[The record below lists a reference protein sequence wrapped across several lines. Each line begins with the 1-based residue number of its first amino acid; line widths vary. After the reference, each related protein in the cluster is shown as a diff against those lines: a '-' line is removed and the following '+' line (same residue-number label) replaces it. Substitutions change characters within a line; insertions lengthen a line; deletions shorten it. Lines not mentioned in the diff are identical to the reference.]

1 MVIIVPSNR
10 CWFGK
15 EPGKYMDY
23 IYQGPVILV
32 LLVSSNTVTSFS
44 ETQFSPDVYYN
55 ESFSASAELVG
66 GTNLVLLLLLLIMK
80 REQRVSRV
88 CSQQEIV
95 F

>member
-1 MVIIVPSNR
+1 
-10 CWFGK
+10 
-15 EPGKYMDY
+15 MDY

-32 LLVSSNTVTSFS
+32 LLVSSNTVTHDLFLMCIIM
-44 ETQFSPDVYYN
+44 EP
-55 ESFSASAELVG
+55 FSASSELVG
-66 GTNLVLLLLLLIMK
+66 GANLVLLLLLLIMK